1 MSLEKLIESRIRD
14 AVAEGQFDNLQ
25 GAGQPLTFSSEE
37 DLAGEN
43 WLGYKILQNGDL
55 LPEWLMLAKEIETDR
70 ERLAALDARHAEAV
84 ELAASSG
91 DWAGHAASI
100 RTRRDAYESAAR
112 QLRQKQDRYNQNAP
126 SIHLERA
133 GIWVEHH
140 LARLDARTH
149 EAQSQREHQRADDG
163 ELPPSGSTPEITSR

>member
-14 AVAEGQFDNLQ
+14 AVAEGQFDNLK
-25 GAGQPLTFSSEE
+25 GAGKPLAFSQEE

-55 LPEWLMLAKEIETDR
+55 LPEWLMLAKEIEVDR
-70 ERLAALDARHAEAV
+70 ERLAVLDQRHAEACD
-84 ELAASSG
+84 LAASSG

-112 QLRQKQDRYNQNAP
+112 QLRQKQDRYNQSAP

-140 LARLDARTH
+140 LARLDARVP
-149 EAQSQREHQRADDG
+149 EAQS
-163 ELPPSGSTPEITSR
+163 

>member
-14 AVAEGQFDNLQ
+14 AVAEGHFDNLK
-25 GAGQPLTFSSEE
+25 GSGKPLTFSQEE

-55 LPEWLMLAKEIETDR
+55 LPDWLMLAKEIESDR
-70 ERLAALDARHAEAV
+70 ERLSALDTRHAEAV

-100 RTRRDAYESAAR
+100 RARRDAYEIAAR
-112 QLRQKQDRYNQNAP
+112 ELRRKQDRYNQDAP
-126 SIHLERA
+126 SIHLECA

-140 LARLDARTH
+140 LARLDARLH
-149 EAQSQREHQRADDG
+149 AVDQS
-163 ELPPSGSTPEITSR
+163 

>member
-14 AVAEGQFDNLQ
+14 AVADGQFDNLK
-25 GAGQPLTFSSEE
+25 GAGKPLAFSNEE
-37 DLAGEN
+37 ELAGEN

-70 ERLAALDARHAEAV
+70 ERLAALDARHADAV

-91 DWAGHAASI
+91 DWAAHANSI
-100 RTRRDAYESAAR
+100 RNRRDAFEAAAR
-112 QLRQKQDRYNQNAP
+112 DLRRKQDRFNQSAP
-126 SIHLERA
+126 SVKLERP

-140 LARLDARTH
+140 LARLDARVQS
-149 EAQSQREHQRADDG
+149 AQPGA
-163 ELPPSGSTPEITSR
+163 

>member
-14 AVAEGQFDNLQ
+14 AVADGQFDNLK
-25 GAGQPLTFSSEE
+25 GAGKPLTMTEE
-37 DLAGEN
+37 ENLAGEN
-43 WLGYKILQNGDL
+43 WLGFKVLQNGGL

-91 DWAGHAASI
+91 NWGGHASSI
-100 RTRRDAYESAAR
+100 RSRRDAFESAAR
-112 QLRQKQDRYNQNAP
+112 ELRRKQDQFNHHAP
-126 SIHLERA
+126 SIHLERP

-140 LARLDARTH
+140 LARLDARV
-149 EAQSQREHQRADDG
+149 ADAR
-163 ELPPSGSTPEITSR
+163 T